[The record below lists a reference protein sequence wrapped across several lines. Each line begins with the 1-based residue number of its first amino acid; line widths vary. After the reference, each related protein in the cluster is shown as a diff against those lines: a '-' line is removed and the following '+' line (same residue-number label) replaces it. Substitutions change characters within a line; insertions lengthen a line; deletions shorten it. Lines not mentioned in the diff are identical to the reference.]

1 MDSRV
6 PFGDDRGRKGLELG
20 MGRGAAFFCVE
31 TTQYTGHVPIES
43 GHGDFKGD
51 ACDGSSSIFTDSWKL
66 EQEIWVGGEFMIG
79 KSNNGFSQGVEVTC
93 ATVVPKPFPVA
104 KDE

>member
-1 MDSRV
+1 MEL
-6 PFGDDRGRKGLELG
+6 GRGRGE
-20 MGRGAAFFCVE
+20 AFFCVE
-31 TTQYTGHVPIES
+31 TTQYTGHVPVVG

-51 ACDGSSSIFTDSWKL
+51 ACDGSSSIFTDSRKL

-79 KSNNGFSQGVEVTC
+79 KSNDGFGQGVEVTR
-93 ATVVPKPFPVA
+93 ATVVSKAFPVA